1 MIRIPNEIDRYIM
14 DGKIQDITL
23 EKKSKVVPVSM
34 EKVNVNK
41 DKDDKNTS
49 KSKVKKQPFD
59 DILQVEIKKL

>member
-23 EKKSKVVPVSM
+23 EKKSKVGSVSM
-34 EKVNVNK
+34 GKINIDK
-41 DKDDKNTS
+41 DKDNYNPT
-49 KSKVKKQPFD
+49 KSKTKSEPFD